1 MSLNNKK
8 FQRNTNHG
16 NIPAHRQRDYAMPA
30 PHSASQPSPSPSSTY
45 PTTPAGARRILLLD
59 ATFDD
64 AGPFRQVADRLAT
77 LADSSGA
84 VVSRFCLE
92 QVRLAPCLGD
102 FECWTKTPGLCRTQ
116 DDAQNIARAFQ
127 QADLVILV
135 TPLRFGGYSPS
146 LKTALDRLLGVIH
159 PFFRQGIG
167 VTRHAPRYERYP
179 ALFFISLEEES
190 SPTAR
195 ELFTAFA
202 GGNAINLMAP
212 CFHTL
217 ALAPTQEAWQEVLEQ
232 RFTAALAGRDGEA
245 FPHHP
250 PADAL
255 ARACLADTHLPPSPV
270 RQAALLVGSA
280 RPRGESTSESLARGL
295 AEKLEQQGVSTGL
308 VHVIDFIKPGRRR
321 EAALATLGEADL
333 LVVAA
338 PLYVD
343 GLPGLALKALQ
354 QIAARPGRLHR
365 VAGLLNSGYPEAG
378 HNRSAMAQLRCFA
391 HDAGL
396 GWAGGLAM
404 GAGEVLHGKPLATMP
419 VMLRSQIG
427 ALEKAATALAGGLG
441 IPPAASA
448 AMARPILPAW
458 LFRLAAK
465 LRWFLDARRQGTP
478 WNALGARPHELKR
491 EEGPVRSGG

>member
-1 MSLNNKK
+1 
-8 FQRNTNHG
+8 
-16 NIPAHRQRDYAMPA
+16 
-30 PHSASQPSPSPSSTY
+30 
-45 PTTPAGARRILLLD
+45 LLD
-59 ATFDD
+59 ATPGD
-64 AGPFRQVADRLAT
+64 AGPFRQVADRLAS
-77 LADSSGA
+77 LANSKGA

-92 QVRLAPCLGD
+92 EIRLAPCLGD

-116 DDAQNIARAFQ
+116 DDAQSIARAFQ
-127 QADLVILV
+127 QADLAILV
-135 TPLRFGGYSPS
+135 TPLLFGGYSPA

-159 PFFRQGIG
+159 PFFRQGIR
-167 VTRHAPRYERYP
+167 VTRHAPRYDRYP
-179 ALFFISLEEES
+179 ALFFVGLEEEA
-190 SPTAR
+190 SPPER

-217 ALAPTQEAWQEVLEQ
+217 TLAPGREDWQDVLEH
-232 RFTAALAGRDGEA
+232 RFTAALSGQDGET

-255 ARACLADTHLPPSPV
+255 ARACLADTTLPPGPV
-270 RQAALLVGSA
+270 LRAALLVGSA

-295 AEKLEQQGVSTGL
+295 AEKLEQQGVATGL

-354 QIAARPGRLHR
+354 QIATRPGRLRR

-378 HNRSAMAQLRCFA
+378 HNRSAMAQLRRFA
-391 HDAGL
+391 HHAGL

-404 GAGEVLHGKPLATMP
+404 GAGEVLHGKPLAAMP
-419 VMLRSQIG
+419 LMLRSQIS
-427 ALEKAATALAGGLG
+427 ALEKAAAALASGLG
-441 IPPAASA
+441 IPPAATT
-448 AMARPILPAW
+448 AMARPLLPAW

-465 LRWFLDARRQGTP
+465 VRWFLDARRQGTP

-491 EEGPVRSGG
+491 EEEPAKNGG